1 VPDRVLPPPVG
12 SDSRT
17 QSEGGCPRRTS
28 HLELMTDDPQRDR
41 SLTRPVELPS
51 RRIIGDRDVEHGEV
65 AADHVVLAE
74 GPQAQ
79 LAPVRMPPCLVE
91 VDAGQSTPFTV
102 GSSNRVPPSV
112 VTRRLHAPSE
122 AASPGA
128 STALYC
134 PRGRSSPEPSPQ
146 VHSPRAV
153 GHVVELEAE
162 TGRGDAGWPDL
173 GVLTKGSL
181 PAGPATA
188 GPARHSPKR
197 VCGRWAGVPPTAGSV
212 RQDGNVICPTG

>member
-1 VPDRVLPPPVG
+1 
-12 SDSRT
+12 
-17 QSEGGCPRRTS
+17 
-28 HLELMTDDPQRDR
+28 MTDDPQRDR
-41 SLTRPVELPS
+41 SLTRPVDLPS

-91 VDAGQSTPFTV
+91 VDAGQSTPVTV

-112 VTRRLHAPSE
+112 VTGRLHAPSV
-122 AASPGA
+122 AALPGA
-128 STALYC
+128 SIALYC
-134 PRGRSSPEPSPQ
+134 PRRRSSPEPSPQ

-173 GVLTKGSL
+173 GVLTMAAFRPVLPLPGRPDILQKGFAVVGRGCHLL
-181 PAGPATA
+181 PGP
-188 GPARHSPKR
+188 
-197 VCGRWAGVPPTAGSV
+197 CGRTA
-212 RQDGNVICPTG
+212 T